1 MSVAPGL
8 LYGQFDFKI
17 ADRTI
22 QVHSFASQGFAY
34 SNDNNYLTMKTSNG
48 SFAMTDGGANI
59 STQVTDKFRIGAQ
72 VYLRNIG
79 DLSNWHPT
87 LDWASADYKFKDW
100 FGIRGGKVKTA
111 LGLYNDSQD
120 MDFLHTSA
128 LMPQAVYPTDLRDAT
143 ISHLGGDIYGTV
155 GMKHLGSLSYT
166 AYAGQ
171 RKDTQYG
178 GYIYLLRDRGIFMTS
193 YGGLQY
199 GADLKWTTPI
209 KGVLLGAS
217 HMREEIS
224 GHGTGA
230 CSAASP
236 FSCPDWTARN
246 KGQYEEHSNKDQT
259 NFLYGQY
266 TLGNLRIDG
275 EYRRYWRDQVVWNDS
290 YSVTVD
296 TRGWYTSATYRISK
310 RFELGGYYS
319 QFTSAWKRANA
330 AWLLDTS
337 LPDHHV
343 YDKVVTAR
351 FDVTRFWN
359 VKVEGH
365 FMDGYGGAMSP
376 IGFYTANN
384 PQGLKPKT
392 NLFLVRTGW
401 NL

>member
-1 MSVAPGL
+1 MRSVAEVRDCDLAFSVDRCNRRQGEGMQVRTILLAGAMSVAPGL

-209 KGVLLGAS
+209 KGVLLAPRHPPS
-217 HMREEIS
+217 VAR
-224 GHGTGA
+224 TG
-230 CSAASP
+230 P
-236 FSCPDWTARN
+236 
-246 KGQYEEHSNKDQT
+246 
-259 NFLYGQY
+259 L
-266 TLGNLRIDG
+266 
-275 EYRRYWRDQVVWNDS
+275 V
-290 YSVTVD
+290 
-296 TRGWYTSATYRISK
+296 TRGSMKNTLTRIKPTSST
-310 RFELGGYYS
+310 G
-319 QFTSAWKRANA
+319 N
-330 AWLLDTS
+330 
-337 LPDHHV
+337 
-343 YDKVVTAR
+343 
-351 FDVTRFWN
+351 TRW
-359 VKVEGH
+359 G
-365 FMDGYGGAMSP
+365 
-376 IGFYTANN
+376 I
-384 PQGLKPKT
+384 
-392 NLFLVRTGW
+392 
-401 NL
+401 